1 MSSLIIFSIAS
12 LEVRRRPTLVDGE
25 QSVSAVV
32 DLPRVIGLGKQDR
45 AFVKDASAPHHVDQ
59 HLVASPRRRDRCER
73 ARFVSFLAADLG
85 QRELLSLRQFGG
97 ASVPSGSRIPDGGQQ
112 FCSAPS

>member
-1 MSSLIIFSIAS
+1 VPRYRSKHSCFVPVETVTADEAIA
-12 LEVRRRPTLVDGE
+12 P
-25 QSVSAVV
+25 
-32 DLPRVIGLGKQDR
+32 
-45 AFVKDASAPHHVDQ
+45 SAPAAI
-59 HLVASPRRRDRCER
+59 VAS